1 MIERIYALLLRAF
14 PGRQRT
20 RYGAEMLDAFR
31 RERGARARDRG
42 ARNALGF
49 VLVAYLD
56 VVRSGWSERRRER
69 RYQRGGLLAGVGH
82 DVRHAVRD
90 AAAARPRIR

>member
-31 RERGARARDRG
+31 RERGARARSWTVDD
-42 ARNALGF
+42 AL
-49 VLVAYLD
+49 
-56 VVRSGWSERRRER
+56 
-69 RYQRGGLLAGVGH
+69 
-82 DVRHAVRD
+82 
-90 AAAARPRIR
+90 